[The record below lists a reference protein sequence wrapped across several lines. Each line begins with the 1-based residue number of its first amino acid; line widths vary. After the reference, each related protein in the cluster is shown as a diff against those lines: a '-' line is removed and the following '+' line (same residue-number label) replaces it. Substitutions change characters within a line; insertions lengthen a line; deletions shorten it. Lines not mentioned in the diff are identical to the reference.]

1 MQKCYFPYTGKVLLS
16 SSFNTVR
23 YVRMKDVA
31 FSPNFKNTA
40 DQDELNLFER
50 KSIAADSRR
59 LVDHPFDDVPDSLI
73 TV

>member
-1 MQKCYFPYTGKVLLS
+1 
-16 SSFNTVR
+16 
-23 YVRMKDVA
+23 MKEQDIA

-50 KSIAADSRR
+50 KSIAADPRR
-59 LVDHPFDDVPDSLI
+59 LVDHPFEDGTDSLI